1 MNILV
6 VDDEASQRD
15 MLSGFLLRQGYS
27 VLAAA
32 NGPEARAIF
41 QREPVELV
49 LLDQRMPGET
59 GEELLGHLKS
69 LNPLV
74 RAIMI
79 TAFGSVHTAVSVM
92 KLGADEFLEKPVDLD
107 LLLEKIHAIEQQA
120 AIEGDVADIQAVS
133 EARELPLKIIAKSD
147 AMKRVLSLAGRVAQ
161 SPWPVLIQGETGTGK
176 ELLAHLIHLLCTKRD
191 GGFIAINCAAI
202 PENLFESEL
211 FGHEKGSFTGAAGRR
226 RGHFELAHGG
236 TLFLDEI
243 TELPLSMQPKL
254 LRAIQEKRFAR
265 VGGEQQVDV
274 DVRLIAATNRDIG
287 RLAAGGQFRQ
297 DLYYRIKV
305 LELEIPPLRARRED
319 IPELIEFFL
328 QRYADRPYRVSP
340 EAFDTLMKYPY
351 PGNVRELEHIVQRS
365 ITLARGSLID
375 ASVLPLE
382 VRHYQASTQSS
393 LEESLNAME
402 KELLVAALEQTGWV
416 QTRAA
421 EVLGINERVLR
432 YKMKKHSLAS
442 SGEKKR

>member
-15 MLSGFLLRQGYS
+15 MLSGFLRHQGHD
-27 VLAAA
+27 VLTAAS
-32 NGPEARAIF
+32 GQEARAVF
-41 QREPVELV
+41 QRAPVQLV
-49 LLDQRMPGET
+49 LLDQRMPGES
-59 GEELLGHLKS
+59 GEELLRYLKEV
-69 LNPLV
+69 NPLV

-79 TAFGSVHTAVSVM
+79 TAFSSVHTAVAVM

-107 LLLEKIHAIEQQA
+107 ELLAKIQAIEQQA
-120 AIEGDVADIQAVS
+120 AIDCDVTGI
-133 EARELPLKIIAKSD
+133 EAAIENRDLPLNIIAKSQ
-147 AMKRVLSLAGRVAQ
+147 AMKRVLSLAGRLAG

-176 ELLAHLIHLLCTKRD
+176 ELLAHLIHLLSTRKD
-191 GGFIAINCAAI
+191 GGFIALNCAAI

-226 RGHFELAHGG
+226 RGHFELADGG

-243 TELPLSMQPKL
+243 TELPLPMQPKL
-254 LRAIQEKRFAR
+254 LRAIQEKHFAR
-265 VGGEQQVDV
+265 IGGEQQITVDA
-274 DVRLIAATNRDIG
+274 RLIAATNRDIS

-319 IPELIEFFL
+319 IPPLIEFFL
-328 QRYADRPYRVSP
+328 QRYADRPYRLAP
-340 EAFDTLMKYPY
+340 EALDALIKYPF

-365 ITLARGSLID
+365 ITLARGTLID
-375 ASVLPLE
+375 ASILPFE
-382 VRHYQASTQSS
+382 VRQYQASTQGT
-393 LEESLNAME
+393 LEESLEAME
-402 KELLVAALEQTGWV
+402 KELLCAALEKTGWV

-421 EVLGINERVLR
+421 EALGISERVLR
-432 YKMKKHSLAS
+432 YKMKKHGLAAPI
-442 SGEKKR
+442 K